1 MPANARNPAAH
12 ALIMTPSY
20 GLPSAWHNGC
30 MSAEIRIA
38 TRRSRLALW
47 QAGHVAARLA
57 AAHPGL
63 EVRLLPMVTEG
74 DRIVDRA
81 LAGAG
86 GKGLF
91 IKELEAA
98 ILAGEADIAV
108 HSMKDVPAAL
118 LDGMAITAV
127 LERADPRDAFVS
139 NVHAK
144 FTELPR
150 GACIGTSSLR
160 RHSQLKRAR
169 PDLEI
174 AELRG
179 NVETRLRKLDQG
191 EFAAIILA
199 SAGLDRLELGAR
211 IRERLAPESML
222 PAVGQGVIGI
232 ECQSTDTRV
241 RSLLAPLEHVATRC
255 CLEAE
260 RAFAARLGGSCQSP
274 IAGHATLAG
283 NRLDLRGL
291 VGSPDGSKAFEDR
304 MAGAAGDAGILGIS
318 LAERLLAAGAEA
330 LLKSLAVVGGQ

>member
-1 MPANARNPAAH
+1 
-12 ALIMTPSY
+12 MTQSY
-20 GLPSAWHNGC
+20 GHPDAWHNGL
-30 MSAEIRIA
+30 MNGEIRIA

-47 QAGHVAARLA
+47 QAEHVATRLT

-63 EVRLLPMVTEG
+63 AVRLLPMVTEG

-98 ILAGEADIAV
+98 ILEGRADIAV

-118 LDGMAITAV
+118 LDGMIITAV
-127 LERADPRDAFVS
+127 LERADPCDAFVS

-144 FTELPR
+144 LAELPQR
-150 GACIGTSSLR
+150 ACVGTSSLR
-160 RHSQLKRAR
+160 RQSQLKRAR

-174 AELRG
+174 AVLRG

-199 SAGLDRLELGAR
+199 TAGLERLDLGAR
-211 IRERLAPESML
+211 IRERLAPDTML

-232 ECQSTDTRV
+232 ECLAADARV
-241 RSLLAPLEHVATRC
+241 RSLLAPLEHAATRC

-274 IAGHATLAG
+274 IAGYATLAG
-283 NRLDLRGL
+283 DRIDLRGY
-291 VGSPDGSKAFEDR
+291 VGSPNGQKVFEDR
-304 MAGAAGDAGILGIS
+304 LAGAAADAGKVGTALAQRLLSAGADVLLES
-318 LAERLLAAGAEA
+318 LAMDNGN
-330 LLKSLAVVGGQ
+330 

>member
-1 MPANARNPAAH
+1 
-12 ALIMTPSY
+12 
-20 GLPSAWHNGC
+20 
-30 MSAEIRIA
+30 MSGEIRIA

-47 QAGHVAARLA
+47 QAEHVAARLR
-57 AAHPGL
+57 AAHQGL

-81 LAGAG
+81 LASAG

-98 ILAGEADIAV
+98 ILAGQADIAV
-108 HSMKDVPAAL
+108 HSMKDVPTAL
-118 LDGMAITAV
+118 PDGMAITAV

-139 NVHAK
+139 RLHAK
-144 FTELPR
+144 FTELPKSV
-150 GACIGTSSLR
+150 CVGTSSLR
-160 RHSQLKRAR
+160 RQSQLKRAR

-174 AELRG
+174 AVLRG
-179 NVETRLRKLDQG
+179 NVETRLRKLDEG

-211 IRERLAPESML
+211 IRERLAPERML

-232 ECQSTDTRV
+232 ECRTADARV
-241 RSLLAPLEHVATRC
+241 RSLLASLEHAATRC

-274 IAGHATLAG
+274 IAGYATLAG
-283 NRLDLRGL
+283 DRIDLRGL
-291 VGSPDGSKAFEDR
+291 VGSPDGSQIFEDR
-304 MAGAAGDAGILGIS
+304 VAGDAGDAGKLGIA

-330 LLKSLAVVGGQ
+330 LLKSLAMDGGH

>member
-1 MPANARNPAAH
+1 
-12 ALIMTPSY
+12 
-20 GLPSAWHNGC
+20 
-30 MSAEIRIA
+30 MSGEIRIA

-47 QAGHVAARLA
+47 QAEHVVARLR
-57 AAHPGL
+57 AAHSGL
-63 EVRLLPMVTEG
+63 AVRLLPMATEG

-81 LAGAG
+81 LAGVG

-98 ILAGEADIAV
+98 ILAGQADIAV

-139 NVHAK
+139 NLHAT
-144 FTELPR
+144 FAELPQ
-150 GACIGTSSLR
+150 GARVGTSSLR
-160 RHSQLKRAR
+160 RQSQLKRAR

-174 AELRG
+174 AVLRG

-211 IRERLAPESML
+211 IRERLAPEKML
-222 PAVGQGVIGI
+222 PAVGQGVIGV
-232 ECQSTDTRV
+232 ECQSADARV
-241 RSLLAPLEHVATRC
+241 RSLLAPLEHTATRR

-274 IAGHATLAG
+274 IAGYAMLAG
-283 NRLDLRGL
+283 DRIDLRGL
-291 VGSPDGSKAFEDR
+291 VGSPDGRAVFADR
-304 MAGAAGDAGILGIS
+304 IAGAAGDAARLGTV

-330 LLKSLAVVGGQ
+330 LLKSLAMDGGH

>member
-1 MPANARNPAAH
+1 MPANVKNPAVH
-12 ALIMTPSY
+12 TLIMTSSY
-20 GLPSAWHNGC
+20 GLSDAWHNGL

-47 QAGHVAARLA
+47 QAEHVAARLT

-63 EVRLLPMVTEG
+63 AVRLLPMVTEG

-98 ILAGEADIAV
+98 ILAGQADIAV

-118 LDGMAITAV
+118 LDSMAIAAV

-139 NVHAK
+139 ILHAK
-144 FTELPR
+144 FTELPL
-150 GACIGTSSLR
+150 GAHVGTSSLR
-160 RHSQLKRAR
+160 RQSQLKRAR

-174 AELRG
+174 AVLRG

-191 EFAAIILA
+191 EFASIILA
-199 SAGLDRLELGAR
+199 TAGLERLELGAR
-211 IRERLAPESML
+211 IRERIAPEKML

-232 ECQSTDTRV
+232 ECRTADARV
-241 RSLLAPLEHVATRC
+241 RSLLAPLEHTATRC

-274 IAGHATLAG
+274 IAGYATIAG
-283 NRLDLRGL
+283 DKIDLRGL
-291 VGSPDGSKAFEDR
+291 VGSPDGSQIFEDR
-304 MAGAAGDAGILGIS
+304 IAGAAGDAGELGTA

-330 LLKSLAVVGGQ
+330 LLQSLAMDGGH

>member
-1 MPANARNPAAH
+1 
-12 ALIMTPSY
+12 
-20 GLPSAWHNGC
+20 

-47 QAGHVAARLA
+47 QAEHVAARLT
-57 AAHPGL
+57 AAHQGL

-81 LAGAG
+81 LASAG

-98 ILAGEADIAV
+98 ILVGQADIAV

-118 LDGMAITAV
+118 PDGMAITAV

-139 NVHAK
+139 RLHAN
-144 FTELPR
+144 FAELPK
-150 GACIGTSSLR
+150 GACVGTSSLR
-160 RHSQLKRAR
+160 RQSQLKRTR

-174 AELRG
+174 AVLRG

-211 IRERLAPESML
+211 IRERLEPERML

-232 ECQSTDTRV
+232 ECQSADAHV
-241 RSLLAPLEHVATRC
+241 RSLLAPLEHAGTRS

-274 IAGHATLAG
+274 IAGYATLAG
-283 NRLDLRGL
+283 DRIDLRGL
-291 VGSPDGSKAFEDR
+291 VGSPDGSQIFEDR
-304 MAGAAGDAGILGIS
+304 IAGAAKDAGKLGTA

-330 LLKSLAVVGGQ
+330 LLQSLAMDGGN